1 MALYSMARQVRKLAS
16 EFNNLA
22 ISFQASPLLKVRV
35 LRIINLI
42 SIAYASRP
50 RLRPRLTQGRSTLP
64 WNPRV
69 YGDREFHPVC
79 VTHVC
84 ILTSIRS
91 NLCRHQP
98 SSHMERSSTTLTSVK
113 VQSFGTL
120 FHRQSF
126 SAQDHSM
133 SKLLR
138 IF

>member
-1 MALYSMARQVRKLAS
+1 MALDLVMRFGRSLHS
-16 EFNNLA
+16 EFDNLFT
-22 ISFQASPLLKVRV
+22 SSHASSCFKGRK

-50 RLRPRLTQGRSTLP
+50 RLRSRLTQGRTSLP

-69 YGDREFHPVC
+69 YGGHVFNMSLRYSCLHTHFH
-79 VTHVC
+79 
-84 ILTSIRS
+84 
-91 NLCRHQP
+91 
-98 SSHMERSSTTLTSVK
+98 TLQ
-113 VQSFGTL
+113 VQSPFPFYVYGTL
-120 FHRQSF
+120 SYHSAFRRSPELRYNAYRQLF